1 VNRPFFSHN
10 SQVVEELYDKT
21 QKWYTLFYSD
31 RNSLAL
37 HYGFW
42 DENTRTKREALLN
55 QYREMAALLEPGAG
69 DVILDAGCGVGGAS
83 IWLAQETE
91 AEFVGITLSSVQV
104 NQAKKYA
111 AARGVAKKATFHA
124 KNYFDTGF
132 ADASFDKAFAIESF
146 CYSYP
151 EPERFFSEMHRILKP
166 GGRVAVSDAFLLR
179 ELKAEEEFQLARN
192 FCRGVKMN
200 GWSTKEEIVEALKKS
215 GFTNLRYV
223 DKTGEVAKSVRDVYR
238 LGTLTLP
245 FFYLLKPFGLTS
257 RVETDHYLFACSQ
270 RDLYR
275 QELVGYGLFSAE
287 KTQRD

>member
-1 VNRPFFSHN
+1 
-10 SQVVEELYDKT
+10 
-21 QKWYTLFYSD
+21 
-31 RNSLAL
+31 
-37 HYGFW
+37 
-42 DENTRTKREALLN
+42 
-55 QYREMAALLEPGAG
+55 
-69 DVILDAGCGVGGAS
+69 
-83 IWLAQETE
+83 
-91 AEFVGITLSSVQV
+91 
-104 NQAKKYA
+104 
-111 AARGVAKKATFHA
+111 
-124 KNYFDTGF
+124 
-132 ADASFDKAFAIESF
+132 
-146 CYSYP
+146 
-151 EPERFFSEMHRILKP
+151 
-166 GGRVAVSDAFLLR
+166 
-179 ELKAEEEFQLARN
+179 
-192 FCRGVKMN
+192 MN